1 MATEKTI
8 KTRLLLKQDTLAN
21 WNASSLALKKG
32 EVVFATTAAATTSG
46 GVEPVVVAKVC
57 TEDGLTFSDLPYSFY
72 AKASDVYDWAK
83 KENIEFTKS
92 GTGNVVSGL
101 SFVNG
106 KIQYTTASV
115 ATSEGLEALQNTV
128 NDIETEIADSKAT
141 WAKDTTYTYALANG
155 KLKITDN
162 LTSIETVLDI
172 VVPEELSAAIE
183 LARLSVASGDKVLA
197 IADDVISST
206 INLTYDSANKKIKL
220 LGIADA
226 VIAEVDATD
235 FIKDGMVDNVSFDA
249 STKTLTI
256 TFNTASGKEAI
267 DVDLTSLVDT
277 YTAGNGI
284 AISNNIVSLKVDSAS
299 ESFLSVSSSG
309 VKLAGV
315 QSAINTAASGALA
328 DAKSYAD
335 GLAPNYATAAQGIKA
350 DSALQEVE
358 VGTGLAVT
366 AKSANGQIISIDDSC
381 TFILDCGN
389 ATV

>member
-57 TEDGLTFSDLPYSFY
+57 TEDGLTFSELPYSFY

-172 VVPEELSAAIE
+172 VVPEELSTAIE
-183 LARLSVASGDKVLA
+183 WARLSVASGDKVLA
-197 IADDVISST
+197 VADNVISST

-284 AISNNIVSLKVDSAS
+284 AISGNVVSLKVDSAS

-315 QSAINTAASGALA
+315 QSAINTAADGALA

-335 GLAPNYATAAQGIKA
+335 SLAPNYATAAQGVKA
-350 DSALQEVE
+350 DSALQEVG

-366 AKSANGQIISIDDSC
+366 AKSANGQIISIDDGC